1 MNSSAPISAG
11 RLSAALL
18 ILEPALF
25 FAAFAVLAAAINWP
39 ASLGLPFNEILP
51 MISANLSQVRLGY
64 SLYLAS
70 SLLTIPLG
78 LALLMRLGDSGKPAL
93 SLWLAAAFMAIAAL
107 FKALGI
113 ARWLVAMPAL
123 ANMLAADAAKSP
135 AIEAAFTALNEYGG
149 GTLGELLGVGL
160 MTGLW
165 ALMLAIF
172 LAAKMRIAAVLLAIG
187 AVTSF
192 LLVPN
197 EFYAFAPTAA
207 QQAIG
212 RTAIMFGQILLAV
225 AILRRRI

>member
-1 MNSSAPISAG
+1 MNTYTQKAG
-11 RLSAALL
+11 KLSAALL

-25 FAAFAVLAAAINWP
+25 FVALALLSAAINWP
-39 ASLGLPFNEILP
+39 ASLGLPYNEVLP
-51 MISANLSQVRLGY
+51 LIAENLSQVRAGY
-64 SLYLAS
+64 GFYLAS

-78 LALLMRLGDSGKPAL
+78 VALLMRLGRDPSV
-93 SLWLAAAFMAIAAL
+93 SLWLAAAFMAAAAI

-113 ARWLVAMPAL
+113 ARWLIAMPAL
-123 ANMLAADAAKSP
+123 AGLLAADPTKAP

-172 LAAKMRIAAVLLAIG
+172 LAGKMRLAALFLTIG
-187 AVTSF
+187 AVASF

-197 EFYAFAPTAA
+197 EFYQFTSTAVL
-207 QQAIG
+207 QIIG
-212 RTAIMFGQILLAV
+212 RTAIMLGQVLLAI
-225 AILRRRI
+225 AIIRQKI

>member
-1 MNSSAPISAG
+1 MNTIETLKAG

-25 FAAFAVLAAAINWP
+25 FAAFAVLAAAIKWP
-39 ASLGLPFNEILP
+39 ASLGLPYNEILP
-51 MISANLSQVRLGY
+51 SISANLSQVRFGY
-64 SLYLAS
+64 GLYLTS

-78 LALLMRLGDSGKPAL
+78 LALLMRLGKQPSI
-93 SLWLAAAFMAIAAL
+93 SLWLTAAFMAGAAV

-123 ANMLAADAAKSP
+123 ANLLATDATKAP

-172 LAAKMRIAAVLLAIG
+172 LAGKMRLAAILLTVG
-187 AVTSF
+187 AVASF

-197 EFYAFAPTAA
+197 EFYQFAPTAA
-207 QQAIG
+207 LQAIG
-212 RTAIMFGQILLAV
+212 RTSIMLGQILLAI
-225 AILRRRI
+225 AILRQKI

>member
-1 MNSSAPISAG
+1 MNTTETPRAG
-11 RLSAALL
+11 WLSAALL
-18 ILEPALF
+18 VLEPALF

-39 ASLGLPFNEILP
+39 ASLGLPYNEILP
-51 MISANLSQVRLGY
+51 AISANLSQVRFGY
-64 SLYLAS
+64 GLYLTS

-78 LALLMRLGDSGKPAL
+78 LALLMRLGKQPSI
-93 SLWLAAAFMAIAAL
+93 SLWLTAAFMAGAAV

-123 ANMLAADAAKSP
+123 ANLLAADATKAP

-149 GTLGELLGVGL
+149 GRLGELLGVGL

-172 LAAKMRIAAVLLAIG
+172 LAGKMRLAAILLTVG
-187 AVTSF
+187 AVASF

-197 EFYAFAPTAA
+197 EFYQFAPTAA
-207 QQAIG
+207 LQAIG
-212 RTAIMFGQILLAV
+212 RTSIMLGQILLAI
-225 AILRRRI
+225 AILRQKI

>member
-1 MNSSAPISAG
+1 MNTIITPRAG
-11 RLSAALL
+11 KLSAALL

-25 FAAFAVLAAAINWP
+25 FIAFAVLATAINWP
-39 ASLGLPFNEILP
+39 ASLGLPYNEILP
-51 MISANLSQVRLGY
+51 LINANLGQVRFGY
-64 SLYLAS
+64 GLYLTS

-78 LALLMRLGDSGKPAL
+78 LALLMRLGKEPL
-93 SLWLAAAFMAIAAL
+93 ISLWLAAAFMAFAAM

-123 ANMLAADAAKSP
+123 ANLLAADVSKSP

-172 LAAKMRIAAVLLAIG
+172 LGNKLRLAAVLLTIG
-187 AVTSF
+187 AVASF

-197 EFYAFAPTAA
+197 EFYQFAPTAA
-207 QQAIG
+207 LQAIG
-212 RTAIMFGQILLAV
+212 RTAIMLGQILLAV
-225 AILRRRI
+225 AILRHKI

>member
-1 MNSSAPISAG
+1 MNTIETPRAG
-11 RLSAALL
+11 KLSAALL

-25 FAAFAVLAAAINWP
+25 FAAFGVLAAAINWP
-39 ASLGLPFNEILP
+39 ASLGLPYNEILP
-51 MISANLSQVRLGY
+51 AISANLSQVRFGY
-64 SLYLAS
+64 GLYLTS
-70 SLLTIPLG
+70 SLLTLPLG
-78 LALLMRLGDSGKPAL
+78 LALLMRLSKQPSI
-93 SLWLAAAFMAIAAL
+93 SLWLAAAFMAFAAM

-123 ANMLAADAAKSP
+123 ANLLAADVSKAP

-172 LAAKMRIAAVLLAIG
+172 LAGKMRLAAILFTVG
-187 AVTSF
+187 AVASF

-197 EFYAFAPTAA
+197 EFYQFAPAA
-207 QQAIG
+207 ALQAIG
-212 RTAIMFGQILLAV
+212 RTSIMLGQILLAV
-225 AILRRRI
+225 AILRRKI